1 MDLSALKDTKTTL
14 PGLAMICITILIL
27 AGKIPI
33 DLILQNLP
41 WGYIVSAVFGV
52 GGIGLL
58 GVNTNKTAVPAQAQ
72 ELSTLIAAGQEV
84 LQKLEE
90 AKGASME
97 PEASSPSSAQPSP
110 VPPAAPAPPANPAA

>member
-41 WGYIVSAVFGV
+41 WGYIISAVCGV

-58 GVNTNKTAVPAQAQ
+58 GANSNKLTAPVQAQ
-72 ELSTLIAAGQEV
+72 ELSTLIEAGQEV

-90 AKGASME
+90 AKGAS
-97 PEASSPSSAQPSP
+97 PEAEASPPPAPQASP
-110 VPPAAPAPPANPAA
+110 VPPATPAA